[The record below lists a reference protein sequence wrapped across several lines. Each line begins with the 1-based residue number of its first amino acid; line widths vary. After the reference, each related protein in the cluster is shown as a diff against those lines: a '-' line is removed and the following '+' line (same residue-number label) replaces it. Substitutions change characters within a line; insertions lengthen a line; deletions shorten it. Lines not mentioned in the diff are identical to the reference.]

1 MKEKI
6 TLALLTF
13 TLKAIAIWP
22 LRILYVLSDLIYPLV
37 YYIAGYRREVVRKNL
52 ENSFPEKSEKE
63 ICEIE
68 KRFYRHFC
76 DYVLE
81 TVKLLHISDEEMRR
95 RMRFT
100 NPEYIEQ
107 LRSDGRPIF
116 LYLGHQANWEY
127 IISITMW
134 TSPEFTAGQ
143 IYHPLSNKVMD
154 KLIYRLRS
162 RFNTVGIPQ
171 KQALRAIITM
181 VRDGKHPLLG
191 FIADQRPPRRPEPE
205 WMTFLNQDT
214 PIITGGEAMGRKL
227 NAHFVYGS
235 MKCVRRGYY
244 ELTFQPIVPIEG
256 EEYGYSKQYM
266 RMLEQDIKEQPHL
279 YLWTHKRWKWKRE
292 THPKECCSAALLG
305 GTKVPVVAT
314 DAIIPRRPSRE
325 GAADIAETP
334 IIKNQTSGDNC

>member
-22 LRILYVLSDLIYPLV
+22 LRVLYVLSDLIYPLV
-37 YYIAGYRREVVRKNL
+37 YYIVGYRREVVRKNL
-52 ENSFPEKSEKE
+52 ESSFPEKSEKE
-63 ICEIE
+63 IREIE

-81 TVKLLHISDEEMRR
+81 TVKLMHISDEEMRR

-214 PIITGGEAMGRKL
+214 AIITGGEAMGRKL

-244 ELTFQPIVPIEG
+244 ELTFQPIIPVEG

-314 DAIIPRRPSRE
+314 DTIIPRRPSRE

-334 IIKNQTSGDNC
+334 IIKNQTSGGNC

>member
-1 MKEKI
+1 MREKLQ
-6 TLALLTF
+6 LALLTIVF
-13 TLKAIAIWP
+13 KAIAIWP
-22 LRILYVLSDLIYPLV
+22 LRVLYVLSDLIYPLV
-37 YYIAGYRREVVRKNL
+37 YYVARYRREVVRKNL
-52 ENSFPEKSEKE
+52 ENSFPEKSTEE
-63 ICEIE
+63 ITKIE
-68 KRFYRHFC
+68 KLFYRHFC
-76 DYVLE
+76 DYVME
-81 TVKLLHISDEEMRR
+81 TVKLLHISDDEMRR

-100 NPEYIEQ
+100 NPEHIEQ

-134 TSPEFTAGQ
+134 TSPDFTAGQ
-143 IYHPLSNKVMD
+143 IYHPLSNKAMD

-181 VRDGKHPLLG
+181 VRDGKQPLLG

-244 ELTFQPIVPIEG
+244 ELTFQPIYPIEG
-256 EEYGYSKQYM
+256 EECGYSKQYM
-266 RMLEQDIKEQPHL
+266 RMLEQDIKAQPHL
-279 YLWTHKRWKWKRE
+279 YLWTHKRWRWKRE
-292 THPKECCSAALLG
+292 THPEGSQARLLD
-305 GTKVPVVAT
+305 TDKSVAVAT
-314 DAIIPRRPSRE
+314 DALIPRRPSRE

-334 IIKNQTSGDNC
+334 IIKNQTSGGNC

>member
-1 MKEKI
+1 M
-6 TLALLTF
+6 
-13 TLKAIAIWP
+13 
-22 LRILYVLSDLIYPLV
+22 
-37 YYIAGYRREVVRKNL
+37 VRKNL
-52 ENSFPEKSEKE
+52 ESSFPEKSEKE
-63 ICEIE
+63 IREIE

-81 TVKLLHISDEEMRR
+81 TVKLMHISDEEMRR

-116 LYLGHQANWEY
+116 LYLGHQGNWEY

-134 TSPEFTAGQ
+134 IHPDLTAGQ

-162 RFNTVGIPQ
+162 RFHSLGIPQ
-171 KQALRAIITM
+171 KQALRTIITM
-181 VRDGKHPLLG
+181 ARDGKQSLWG

-214 PIITGGEAMGRKL
+214 AIITGGEAMGRKL

-244 ELTFQPIVPIEG
+244 ELTFQPIIPVEG

-334 IIKNQTSGDNC
+334 IIKNQTSGGNC

>member
-13 TLKAIAIWP
+13 LLKAIAIWP
-22 LRILYVLSDLIYPLV
+22 LRVLYVLSDLIYPLV
-37 YYIAGYRREVVRKNL
+37 YYVVGYRREVVRKNL
-52 ENSFPEKSEKE
+52 TNSFPEKTEQE
-63 ICEIE
+63 IKEIE
-68 KRFYRHFC
+68 KNFYRHFC
-76 DYVLE
+76 DYVME
-81 TVKLLHISDEEMRR
+81 TVKLMHISDEEMRR

-143 IYHPLSNKVMD
+143 IYHPLTNKVMD

-171 KQALRAIITM
+171 KQALRTIITM

-227 NAHFVYGS
+227 NAHFIYGC

-244 ELTFQPIVPIEG
+244 ELTFQPIAPAEG
-256 EEYGYSKQYM
+256 EEFGYSKQYM
-266 RMLEQDIKEQPHL
+266 RMLEQDIKAQPHL
-279 YLWTHKRWKWKRE
+279 YLWTHKRWKWKR
-292 THPKECCSAALLG
+292 S
-305 GTKVPVVAT
+305 
-314 DAIIPRRPSRE
+314 
-325 GAADIAETP
+325 
-334 IIKNQTSGDNC
+334 

>member
-13 TLKAIAIWP
+13 LFKAIAIWP
-22 LRILYVLSDLIYPLV
+22 LRVLYVLSDLIYPLV
-37 YYIAGYRREVVRKNL
+37 YYVAGYRREVVRKNL
-52 ENSFPEKSEKE
+52 ENSFPEKSDKE
-63 ICEIE
+63 ITKVE

-76 DYVLE
+76 DYVME
-81 TVKLLHISDEEMRR
+81 TVKLMHISDDEMRR

-134 TSPEFTAGQ
+134 TSPELTAGQ
-143 IYHPLSNKVMD
+143 IYHPLSNKAMD

-162 RFNTVGIPQ
+162 RFNSIGIPQ
-171 KQALRAIITM
+171 KQALRTIITM
-181 VRDGKHPLLG
+181 VRDGKQPLLG

-214 PIITGGEAMGRKL
+214 PIITGGETMGRKL

-244 ELTFQPIVPIEG
+244 ELTLQPIHPIEG
-256 EEYGYSKQYM
+256 EECGYSKQYM
-266 RMLEQDIKEQPHL
+266 RMLEQDIKGQPHL
-279 YLWTHKRWKWKRE
+279 YLWTHKRWKWNRKN
-292 THPKECCSAALLG
+292 TLLTSSSKEG
-305 GTKVPVVAT
+305 VTGTT
-314 DAIIPRRPSRE
+314 D
-325 GAADIAETP
+325 
-334 IIKNQTSGDNC
+334 K

>member
-1 MKEKI
+1 MREKLQ
-6 TLALLTF
+6 LALLTF

-37 YYIAGYRREVVRKNL
+37 YYIVGYRREVVRKNL

-63 ICEIE
+63 IREIE
-68 KRFYRHFC
+68 KSFYRHFC

-244 ELTFQPIVPIEG
+244 ELTFHPINPVEG
-256 EEYGYSKQYM
+256 EEFGYSKQFM

-279 YLWTHKRWKWKRE
+279 YLWTHKRWKWGRM
-292 THPKECCSAALLG
+292 
-305 GTKVPVVAT
+305 
-314 DAIIPRRPSRE
+314 
-325 GAADIAETP
+325 GAP
-334 IIKNQTSGDNC
+334 LSSPQSPNGKM